1 MDSEAGAS
9 SCTGSTTR
17 GGGLE
22 TVCWRVFFSVT
33 TGSSSSFFFSSFFS
47 SFLSSVVTFL
57 PDVARFNFWSL
68 GPAPELELELEV
80 EVELGLVPEVEVEA
94 AVEPEPESV
103 LELEV
108 ELELELESE
117 LWELFGPGSVSP
129 SFHFSPVRDQLP

>member
-1 MDSEAGAS
+1 MVLAVSVVSVVLAVLVSDADAPDVVVSAVLDVSVAEVEP
-9 SCTGSTTR
+9 
-17 GGGLE
+17 GLE
-22 TVCWRVFFSVT
+22 S
-33 TGSSSSFFFSSFFS
+33 
-47 SFLSSVVTFL
+47 
-57 PDVARFNFWSL
+57 
-68 GPAPELELELEV
+68 ELELELEV